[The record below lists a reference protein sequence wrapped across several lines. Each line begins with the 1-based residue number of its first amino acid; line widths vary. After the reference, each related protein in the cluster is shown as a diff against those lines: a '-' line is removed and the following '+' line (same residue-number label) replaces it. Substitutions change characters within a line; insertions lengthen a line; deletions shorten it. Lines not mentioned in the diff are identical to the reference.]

1 MFYKLT
7 YERNESCAIE
17 YYIPKPIGLS
27 GRGICKK
34 LVNEVVYMM
43 KLMMKN
49 SDFHTGNV
57 VSIELYRPVA

>member
-1 MFYKLT
+1 MNVMKVAQLNIISLNL
-7 YERNESCAIE
+7 E
-17 YYIPKPIGLS
+17 LS